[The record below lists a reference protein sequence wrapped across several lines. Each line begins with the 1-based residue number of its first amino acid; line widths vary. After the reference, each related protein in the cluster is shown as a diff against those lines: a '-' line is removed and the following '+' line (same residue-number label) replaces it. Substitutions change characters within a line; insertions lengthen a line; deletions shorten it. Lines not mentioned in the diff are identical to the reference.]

1 MDQNKEKEEAEKIIK
16 DAEKIRQEII
26 RKAEA
31 EAEAIRQAAKDEV
44 KGKIKTQSSDDFRT
58 PEDRIRRTGSDDQD
72 SLVQIATASL
82 ASPALSSAGSS
93 SSKKQASLHAYI
105 KSPATARK
113 HVIQHPLFSK
123 RVQESK
129 DMRVLRQLQ
138 DKYDEHI
145 INQSK
150 DHQETKDEQQ
160 DAGTT
165 ITRRQLSWQEFGKMG
180 GRPPLQIKK
189 DLRGLG
195 GGKRSNRKGPLEESR
210 KQEFSAYQ
218 KMIIAETINEKIN
231 QGVLQDQGEKRF
243 WPSEAKKLKI
253 NSERLKDIMSRQD
266 GWKHLVQKHQLC
278 TRGKRITK
286 SSKKYQ
292 RASGGGRKREFEP
305 QIKQLKDWLYRERSA
320 GHSIS
325 KEDAIKEMES
335 LIHIRAVQCMM
346 NAQQPDQH
354 PESMKAWENEAKIA
368 SERIRKLDE
377 SKDYRKKYARTLIS
391 WIGAK
396 AYQKEQSAEI
406 TPQEEKIRAQL
417 TWQGVDH
424 KLWLMGASS
433 QEQLE
438 SAGIVSDPA
447 SVIKNRSLLSIGMS
461 DQVPLWAKSMPSRMI
476 FSEHELAGHSY
487 QDRKKIIGI
496 REEIEAAAKVIKDRY
511 EKDGEHPSQI
521 IGETLPEHQKKLLSG
536 SKTSRTESAV
546 EKWRITYEARQRI
559 SNITGDGPPVG
570 SVEKGLLIFP
580 GSHASLDQLDHDG
593 KYIKD
598 VSFQVG
604 EKITEHKKGSKCRGL
619 QWAVKMRNDHPELMS
634 RIDIMQQPSSNCDA
648 IILSWII
655 QQQINR
661 EPASLFIR
669 DCFSAAFAHEVKSVQ
684 FLGNQAST
692 EILGKLTQRIQVT
705 DTDYARSFKS
715 RFRNQ
720 LDQFRRDHR
729 NTRSGK
735 LYQVGY
741 YDIIRGVVAAEDEL
755 RNQNHQNSWV
765 LAATIRN
772 GILAYL
778 PDSSKGILV
787 PIADQEWASQ
797 FKAGSKRIPS
807 DWLEHRLSWVKDG
820 VPIKPDF
827 NLSGRIKAAEDLI
840 QWSYHGD
847 QGDEDF
853 EKLEDQEKD
862 QEKGKIEDE
871 DQKTS
876 DSIIDIPD
884 DIDEEMLIPASNSLF
899 LQISPHLRKQHQW
912 NKRKASYQEIVESA
926 KIKIQ
931 KSEDRAQKRDQLR
944 TFARKMLKD
953 KLKSMSRSEAICEI
967 MPIAK
972 RKASA
977 KGTGKGK
984 VKKLSSMLKKSMQKK
999 EKPSTIK
1006 KNQKK
1011 NKEKTAANKIIP
1023 ALANEKKKE
1032 DQKKLQD
1039 EKDKKKEGQKDD
1051 ESWKQDLIKSE
1062 DATPGIISALADL
1075 PKNVRVISEAAG
1087 KINYGKEGKCTSI
1100 SKDLV
1105 CTIITL
1111 SGTAFASADHVMPV
1125 SPSWKPIH
1133 WKQFKQLARLD
1144 KQEILESA
1152 GYIIKP
1158 FLDYD
1163 KEMEST
1169 PPAADIELSDTN
1181 IMLSWGL
1188 IKWNYQVKTQD
1199 VSVIGPEFSMKI
1211 FLKDHMAM
1219 GASDDIQEGEWRK
1232 ELIKISKVS
1241 STTLIP
1247 INANLHWTLLVV
1259 FNGNQVSYID
1269 TLKNESKE
1277 CKRRAEVLA
1286 KIILGDEITLVRR
1299 NQVYQDGNQCG
1310 YYVISYMEQ
1319 SAARKDHGP
1328 ASTGWPEE
1336 NQKQWKMR
1344 YEKLHKQILSEHDK
1358 LQKEKQ
1364 EQEKKSQQIKE
1375 QEEKKIKRA
1384 EETINKIKDH
1394 ESKAYIAAQEA
1405 LTSGSQYFKKEMLSE
1420 NAQIRILKASAGI
1433 GICSKCRW
1441 QSGCLEC
1448 SGQHAFKYHMG
1459 KEALSK
1465 NKIPSY
1471 TGHGVGGGVTYH
1483 HHHHHHHHPPSCIII
1498 TIHIHSFLSLLLLL
1512 LLLLLANAKNQ

>member
-1 MDQNKEKEEAEKIIK
+1 M
-16 DAEKIRQEII
+16 
-26 RKAEA
+26 
-31 EAEAIRQAAKDEV
+31 
-44 KGKIKTQSSDDFRT
+44 
-58 PEDRIRRTGSDDQD
+58 
-72 SLVQIATASL
+72 
-82 ASPALSSAGSS
+82 
-93 SSKKQASLHAYI
+93 
-105 KSPATARK
+105 
-113 HVIQHPLFSK
+113 
-123 RVQESK
+123 
-129 DMRVLRQLQ
+129 
-138 DKYDEHI
+138 
-145 INQSK
+145 
-150 DHQETKDEQQ
+150 
-160 DAGTT
+160 
-165 ITRRQLSWQEFGKMG
+165 
-180 GRPPLQIKK
+180 
-189 DLRGLG
+189 
-195 GGKRSNRKGPLEESR
+195 
-210 KQEFSAYQ
+210 
-218 KMIIAETINEKIN
+218 
-231 QGVLQDQGEKRF
+231 
-243 WPSEAKKLKI
+243 
-253 NSERLKDIMSRQD
+253 
-266 GWKHLVQKHQLC
+266 
-278 TRGKRITK
+278 
-286 SSKKYQ
+286 
-292 RASGGGRKREFEP
+292 
-305 QIKQLKDWLYRERSA
+305 
-320 GHSIS
+320 
-325 KEDAIKEMES
+325 
-335 LIHIRAVQCMM
+335 
-346 NAQQPDQH
+346 
-354 PESMKAWENEAKIA
+354 
-368 SERIRKLDE
+368 
-377 SKDYRKKYARTLIS
+377 
-391 WIGAK
+391 
-396 AYQKEQSAEI
+396 
-406 TPQEEKIRAQL
+406 
-417 TWQGVDH
+417 
-424 KLWLMGASS
+424 
-433 QEQLE
+433 
-438 SAGIVSDPA
+438 
-447 SVIKNRSLLSIGMS
+447 
-461 DQVPLWAKSMPSRMI
+461 
-476 FSEHELAGHSY
+476 
-487 QDRKKIIGI
+487 
-496 REEIEAAAKVIKDRY
+496 
-511 EKDGEHPSQI
+511 
-521 IGETLPEHQKKLLSG
+521 
-536 SKTSRTESAV
+536 
-546 EKWRITYEARQRI
+546 
-559 SNITGDGPPVG
+559 
-570 SVEKGLLIFP
+570 
-580 GSHASLDQLDHDG
+580 
-593 KYIKD
+593 
-598 VSFQVG
+598 
-604 EKITEHKKGSKCRGL
+604 
-619 QWAVKMRNDHPELMS
+619 
-634 RIDIMQQPSSNCDA
+634 
-648 IILSWII
+648 
-655 QQQINR
+655 
-661 EPASLFIR
+661 
-669 DCFSAAFAHEVKSVQ
+669 
-684 FLGNQAST
+684 
-692 EILGKLTQRIQVT
+692 
-705 DTDYARSFKS
+705 
-715 RFRNQ
+715 
-720 LDQFRRDHR
+720 
-729 NTRSGK
+729 
-735 LYQVGY
+735 
-741 YDIIRGVVAAEDEL
+741 VAAEDEL

-778 PDSSKGILV
+778 PDPSKGILV

-827 NLSGRIKAAEDLI
+827 NLSARIKAAEDLI

-931 KSEDRAQKRDQLR
+931 KAEDRAQKRRDQLR

-953 KLKSMSRSEAICEI
+953 KLKSMSRSEAISEI

-999 EKPSTIK
+999 DKPSTIK

-1011 NKEKTAANKIIP
+1011 NKEKTAADKIIP

-1039 EKDKKKEGQKDD
+1039 EKDKKKEDQKDD

-1111 SGTAFASADHVMPV
+1111 SGTAFAPADHVMPV

-1199 VSVIGPEFSMKI
+1199 VSVIDPEFSMKI

-1247 INANLHWTLLVV
+1247 INANLHWTLLVI

-1277 CKRRAEVLA
+1277 CRRRAEVLA

-1375 QEEKKIKRA
+1375 QEEKKIK
-1384 EETINKIKDH
+1384 
-1394 ESKAYIAAQEA
+1394 
-1405 LTSGSQYFKKEMLSE
+1405 
-1420 NAQIRILKASAGI
+1420 
-1433 GICSKCRW
+1433 
-1441 QSGCLEC
+1441 
-1448 SGQHAFKYHMG
+1448 
-1459 KEALSK
+1459 
-1465 NKIPSY
+1465 
-1471 TGHGVGGGVTYH
+1471 
-1483 HHHHHHHHPPSCIII
+1483 
-1498 TIHIHSFLSLLLLL
+1498 
-1512 LLLLLANAKNQ
+1512 